1 MKYIT
6 ITFAIILLV
15 CTGSFIYLHEQTHQ
29 EIFRSWGI
37 NSSIEYAPENSKYF
51 FATIG
56 DSPCPSAQCIS
67 AQNNADVFAYHLLPF
82 FLMIGCGLLLII
94 FLIEEI
100 LIKSEKNK
108 EELTKESK

>member
-15 CTGSFIYLHEQTHQ
+15 CIASFIYLHEQTHA
-29 EIFRSWGI
+29 EIYRSWGI
-37 NSSIEYAPENSKYF
+37 NSSIKYTPGTSYF

-56 DSPCPSAQCIS
+56 DSPCPTTQCIL

-94 FLIEEI
+94 FLIEEN
-100 LIKSEKNK
+100 LIKSEKTNQ
-108 EELTKESK
+108 EEQRESK